1 MADPKPKFLNWRS
14 RLEQHP
20 ILCENTP
27 LTVRPS
33 IKFLMLYSLSVVM
46 NTPSL
51 ERILLFK
58 LKAHASSFM
67 GMDFPEPGPQWILGD
82 VFMREYY
89 TVFNYVDKTVVSPKP
104 RSKSAI
110 SQPTGMFS

>member
-20 ILCENTP
+20 ILWENTP

-51 ERILLFK
+51 KNTVIQAQGTCLF
-58 LKAHASSFM
+58 AFM

-89 TVFNYVDKTVVSPKP
+89 TVFNYVDKTVGFTKA
-104 RSKSAI
+104 KK
-110 SQPTGMFS
+110 